1 MSRLPREPAVIE
13 SARLSSRTLGL
24 TRLARFARKILW
36 SAAYRRLARPLLFT
50 LPAETAMTT
59 AERTLAVRPFW
70 RALAPRE
77 AEVSL
82 PASVAGL
89 SLRNPVGLSAG
100 LDKRCAYLDSLGS
113 IGFGYVVGGTVTAEP
128 RAGNAKPRVLR
139 LAEDESVINAL
150 GFPGDGLDAA
160 LRRLERLRHRPAR
173 VLVSI
178 AALDEDETVG
188 CLTRLEPVV
197 DGVEVNISSPNTAG
211 LRRFQDPDA
220 LRRLLGLLND
230 ARRKP
235 LFVKIPPYTDDE
247 QRERVLGLV
256 RVCREVGVD
265 AVTAGNTIPVEDAGL
280 ATGHGGLSGRRIREN
295 TLRMT
300 PEIRSELGAGI
311 GLNACGGIASA
322 EDARSALEA
331 GADTVQL
338 YTALIFKG
346 PGLVAEICEGLRAHP
361 PARRL

>member
-1 MSRLPREPAVIE
+1 MFRPLREPVVTGLVQ
-13 SARLSSRTLGL
+13 SSSRTSRS
-24 TRLARFARKILW
+24 TQLARLARKILW
-36 SAAYRRLARPLLFT
+36 STAYRYLVRPILFRLPPEAAITVAEYGLKRRPL
-50 LPAETAMTT
+50 
-59 AERTLAVRPFW
+59 W
-70 RALAPRE
+70 R
-77 AEVSL
+77 SL
-82 PASVAGL
+82 TPTEEIEFPTSVAGL
-89 SLRNPVGLSAG
+89 SLRNPVGLAAG
-100 LDKRCAYLDSLGS
+100 PDKRCEYLDSLGS
-113 IGFGYVVGGTVTAEP
+113 LGFGYVVGGTVTAEP
-128 RAGNAKPRVLR
+128 RNGNAKPRVLR
-139 LAEDESVINAL
+139 LVKDESVINAL

-160 LRRLERLRHRPAR
+160 FHQLERLRHRPAR

-178 AALDEDETVG
+178 AALDEGETVG

-220 LRRLLGLLND
+220 LRRLLGMLND

-280 ATGHGGLSGRRIREN
+280 ATGHGGLSGRRIKEN
-295 TLRMT
+295 TLRMV
-300 PEIRSELGAGI
+300 PEVRSELGADI
-311 GLNACGGIASA
+311 ALNACGGIASA

-346 PGLVAEICEGLRAHP
+346 PGLVAEICEGLRAQP